1 MILLNTKEKDLKY
14 IMHTYGRY
22 DVALKSGK
30 GAVAYDE
37 NGKKYI
43 DVSSGI
49 GVNSLGYCNDGWVQA
64 VTKQAGTIQHMSNYF
79 YSEQASNLAEKL
91 CTLTGLSKVCFGNSG
106 AEANEC
112 AIKIAR
118 KYSFDKYGE
127 GRNGIITLKNSFHGR
142 TVTTLSATGQDV
154 FHNYFFPFTE
164 GFSYVEAGDMNALQN
179 AADKNT
185 CAVMLELIQGEGGVN
200 ILDKDYVQSLVKFC
214 NENDILVIVDEVQT
228 GVGRTGKLFAFE
240 NYEILPDLVTV
251 AKGLGGGLPIGL
263 CMCGEKL
270 KDVMSPST
278 HGTTFGANP
287 VVCAGANYVLDTIT
301 ADGFLDEVNKKGAY
315 IEEKVSK
322 FENVKNVR
330 RMGLMIGIELES
342 GNAHDIAVKCVENG
356 LLIITAK
363 DLLRMLPPLVITYD
377 EIDEA
382 LKILETTLE
391 TTLKE
396 NN

>member
-1 MILLNTKEKDLKY
+1 MIILNTKEKDLKY

-30 GAVAYDE
+30 GAIAYDE

-49 GVNSLGYCNDGWVQA
+49 GVNSLGYCNDGWVEA
-64 VTKQAGTIQHMSNYF
+64 VAKQAGTIQHMSNYF
-79 YSEQASNLAEKL
+79 YSEQSSNLAEKL

-127 GRNGIITLKNSFHGR
+127 GRNEIITLKNSFHGR

-164 GFSYVEAGDMNALQN
+164 GFSYVEAGDMNELKNTAN
-179 AADKNT
+179 KNT

-200 ILDKDYVQSLVKFC
+200 ILDTSYVQSLVKFC

-251 AKGLGGGLPIGL
+251 AKGIGGGLPIGL

-322 FENVKNVR
+322 FKNVKNVR
-330 RMGLMIGIELES
+330 RMGLMIGIEFEN

-382 LKILETTLE
+382 LKILETTL
-391 TTLKE
+391 KE
-396 NN
+396 ND